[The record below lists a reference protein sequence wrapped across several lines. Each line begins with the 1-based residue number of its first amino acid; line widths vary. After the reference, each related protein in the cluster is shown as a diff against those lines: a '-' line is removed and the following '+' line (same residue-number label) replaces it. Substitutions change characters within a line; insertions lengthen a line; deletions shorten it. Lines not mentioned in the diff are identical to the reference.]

1 MFPILIYKYNL
12 FASNNYFIK
21 DNNVPGPAQYEN
33 ATNLSNVGKYVISN
47 QKGGTYAKFDNSKR
61 KTKFD
66 EAIRTGLEKPGPG
79 YYKAS
84 S

>member
-1 MFPILIYKYNL
+1 M
-12 FASNNYFIK
+12 
-21 DNNVPGPAQYEN
+21 
-33 ATNLSNVGKYVISN
+33 ISN
-47 QKGGTYAKFDNSKR
+47 QKGGTYAKFDNSRR

-66 EAIRTGLEKPGPG
+66 EAISSGYEKPGPG